1 MVVEKVWRSALV
13 LGLVAAG
20 CGLFTFIEPI
30 QYRLVRLEGWS
41 LVLLL
46 VLAGGTVA
54 AALLRNRPLLAVA
67 GAGFVAAAAVQ
78 LAVWSG
84 SNPLGGDGSTVSLFT
99 GIGVGLLVLAL
110 TPLPDPRADTVPG
123 GIDRDR

>member
-1 MVVEKVWRSALV
+1 MVAEKVWRSALV
-13 LGLVAAG
+13 LGIVAAG
-20 CGLFTFIEPI
+20 CGLFTFVEPI

-54 AALLRNRPLLAVA
+54 AALMRNRPLLTVA
-67 GAGFVAAAAVQ
+67 GAGFVVAAAVQ

-99 GIGVGLLVLAL
+99 GVGVGLLVLAL
-110 TPLPDPRADTVPG
+110 TPLPDRRPDTVQE
-123 GIDRDR
+123 GIGHDR

>member
-13 LGLVAAG
+13 LGVLAAG
-20 CGLFTFIEPI
+20 CGLFTLVEPI

-67 GAGFVAAAAVQ
+67 GAGFVLAAAVQ

-84 SNPLGGDGSTVSLFT
+84 SNPLGGDGSTVSLFAGV
-99 GIGVGLLVLAL
+99 GIGLLVLAL
-110 TPLPDPRADTVPG
+110 TPLPDPASE
-123 GIDRDR
+123 GIDHDH